1 MKRVFLAVVS
11 ALFLCGCVGRI
22 IDWVPVTFY
31 VEVQDKDGKDLLD
44 PANDNSWLIGTE
56 ISFNGKIET
65 IDEEDLASIMTRA
78 VDVQYEGVRLQ
89 KSPKC
94 YRLAFGEFSGARE
107 YSNEVILIKW
117 SDGSTNE
124 ITYKR
129 RLNSVTVDAKEVFKL
144 DGVKCSNPIVI
155 TK

>member
-65 IDEEDLASIMTRA
+65 INEEDLASVMTRA
-78 VDVQYEGVRLQ
+78 VDVQYEGGKTSK
-89 KSPKC
+89 KSEVLSPC
-94 YRLAFGEFSGARE
+94 LWRVLRCSG
-107 YSNEVILIKW
+107 V
-117 SDGSTNE
+117 
-124 ITYKR
+124 
-129 RLNSVTVDAKEVFKL
+129 
-144 DGVKCSNPIVI
+144 
-155 TK
+155 

>member
-1 MKRVFLAVVS
+1 MKRLFLAAVVS
-11 ALFLCGCVGRI
+11 VLFLCGCGRI

-31 VEVQDKDGKDLLD
+31 VEVQDAEGKDLLD

-56 ISFNGKIET
+56 ISFNGKLET
-65 IDEEDLASIMTRA
+65 IDEQDIASAMTRA
-78 VDVQYEGVRLQ
+78 VDVQYNGVRLQ
-89 KSPKC
+89 KGSER
-94 YRLAFGEFSGARE
+94 YHLSFGEFSGAKE

-129 RLNSVTVDAKEVFKL
+129 RLNGVTVNAKEVFKL
-144 DGVKCSNPIVI
+144 DGVKCTNPIVI
-155 TK
+155 VR